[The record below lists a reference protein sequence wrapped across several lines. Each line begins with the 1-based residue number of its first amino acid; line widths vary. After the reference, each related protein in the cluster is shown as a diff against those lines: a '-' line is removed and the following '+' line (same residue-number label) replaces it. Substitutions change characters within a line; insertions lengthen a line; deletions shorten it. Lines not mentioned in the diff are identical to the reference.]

1 MLSNTGKVTQLLV
14 FIKVD
19 CSENSRREERYFIHI
34 LDKVNIVRLVC
45 YGLSILTILYNLMHF
60 ITLEYIVTFEGQY
73 VSMFNICPS
82 VTNAY
87 KGEFNLP
94 TTLETT
100 TMYRE

>member
-19 CSENSRREERYFIHI
+19 CSENSTREERYFIHI

-73 VSMFNICPS
+73 VSMVNICPS